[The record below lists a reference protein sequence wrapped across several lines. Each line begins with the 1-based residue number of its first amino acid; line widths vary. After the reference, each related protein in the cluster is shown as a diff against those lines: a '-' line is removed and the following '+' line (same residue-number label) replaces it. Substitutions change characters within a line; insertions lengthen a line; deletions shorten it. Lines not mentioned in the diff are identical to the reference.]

1 MNKSIWFET
10 ATTTTEQQGRKQVQC
25 NVRHS
30 KEAQLVLDH
39 SGGLVVPPP
48 LFLSHLL
55 RFLLHSELPVFLMGD
70 SCHSDVKC
78 QTLLLHSVAS
88 NPFK

>member
-39 SGGLVVPPP
+39 SGGLVVPPAP
-48 LFLSHLL
+48 LSVP
-55 RFLLHSELPVFLMGD
+55 SVFLMGD
-70 SCHSDVKC
+70 SCHTDVKC

-88 NPFK
+88 SPFK